1 MGREDAEM
9 SCRRA
14 FEIDLAA
21 FLSGAGRDEFAEF
34 RGHYPVCP
42 ECSAEIRA
50 WTDLHTLLQ
59 AGSAGPNGGHP
70 EPEVLLRYEQRD
82 PPLGSAETAE
92 VERHLA
98 RCNTCREELVALRR
112 FDFSTLTAE
121 SAPSERARNRLAELL
136 SGLRGLLM
144 HPAFAYALVLLLLYP
159 TVTAYFDGPA
169 VPELGGP
176 VLSDKQV
183 PRERRDAEAAR
194 PKPVVRQP
202 AKAPRELKREV
213 VRAEETVPKPDKSS
227 APERLAVPSP
237 SAFDLSTAPEF
248 PGEGLESEKGP
259 TLEQAEPTRAIAPKD
274 VPAAGISRF
283 RVAPVLGEA
292 DAPEEFEGAAA
303 PPKAAR
309 SNVPQSAPMLRTP
322 TGETPPWI
330 LRLRVPDEVRSAPR
344 FEVRIVHANG
354 LREVSQRFVSAKA
367 GDEVEITLPL
377 DWGPIEEDRVEFR
390 ALP

>member
-21 FLSGAGRDEFAEF
+21 FLSGAGRDEFADF

-144 HPAFAYALVLLLLYP
+144 HPAFAYALVLMLLYP

-227 APERLAVPSP
+227 APERLA
-237 SAFDLSTAPEF
+237 
-248 PGEGLESEKGP
+248 
-259 TLEQAEPTRAIAPKD
+259 D

-283 RVAPVLGEA
+283 REARVLGEA

-303 PPKAAR
+303 PPKAVR
-309 SNVPQSAPMLRTP
+309 SHRPQSAPMLRTP
-322 TGETPPWI
+322 TGEAPPWI